1 MLGAV
6 GGAFGDAIAALSDD
20 ANGGGWR
27 RRCYC
32 VRTQPVR
39 QGWREGEWRNQDGNG
54 EEGLPEPQ
62 LLHCLLRGRKGIG
75 PCRWLCGALVQR
87 GWVMMCAGRHL
98 SHVSGTLGSP
108 RAVSCE
114 ACVDVCNAEK
124 AYEIEL
130 LRCRV

>member
-62 LLHCLLRGRKGIG
+62 LLHCLLRGRKGID
-75 PCRWLCGALVQR
+75 WTMQMALWGAGAARVGDDVRRATFESCVWDSRLSSR
-87 GWVMMCAGRHL
+87 GLM
-98 SHVSGTLGSP
+98 
-108 RAVSCE
+108 
-114 ACVDVCNAEK
+114 
-124 AYEIEL
+124 
-130 LRCRV
+130 